1 MSAPETGHELRPEK
15 LRSLRREFTTII
27 FSVMTIALLASIAAL
42 FVITKLIPVHRT
54 GLGFFLPGVLLFVI
68 SSTIATVLT
77 VFVGN
82 KFLRP
87 VIELSR
93 ASEKVAK
100 GDFSVRLDESSD
112 VDELR
117 TALKNFNTMVMD
129 LGATETLSSDFIANV
144 SHEFKTPLAAIEGY
158 AMLLQDPS
166 LTEEERKEYAEKIL
180 LNSTRLSDLAGNI
193 LLLSKLENQRFEP
206 TGAPF
211 SLDEQIREEILVL
224 EPKWSGKDLALDV
237 DLETVQY
244 AGNAGLLRQVWL
256 NLMSNA
262 VKFTPSGGSITVTL
276 EKEESRIC
284 FTITD
289 TGTGMSEETLPHI
302 FEKFYQGD
310 TSRRSE
316 GNGLGLSLTKR
327 ILDVCGGSI
336 EVSSTPGVG
345 STFRVYLPFTEEEDA

>member
-1 MSAPETGHELRPEK
+1 MSAPESGRSRAPEK
-15 LRSLRREFTTII
+15 LRSLHREFTFII
-27 FSVMTIALLASIAAL
+27 FSVMTVALICFIVAL
-42 FVITKLIPVHRT
+42 FFAIRLLPIHSTRF
-54 GLGFFLPGVLLFVI
+54 GFFLPGVLIFIV
-68 SSTIATVLT
+68 SYAIAAVLT
-77 VFVGN
+77 VFVCN
-82 KFLRP
+82 KLLRP
-87 VIELSR
+87 VVELSR

-117 TALKNFNTMVMD
+117 TALKNFNTMVED

-166 LTEEERKEYAEKIL
+166 LTEEERTEYAEKIR

-206 TGAPF
+206 VGTPF

-224 EPKWSGKDLALDV
+224 EPKWSEKNLSLDV
-237 DLETVQY
+237 DLETVRY
-244 AGNAGLLRQVWL
+244 TGNAGLLRQVWL
-256 NLMSNA
+256 NLIGNA
-262 VKFTPSGGSITVTL
+262 VKFTPEGGTVAVHL
-276 EKEESRIC
+276 LREEDGIR
-284 FTITD
+284 FTISD
-289 TGTGMSEETLPHI
+289 TGIGMSEETLSHI

-316 GNGLGLSLTKR
+316 GNGLGLALTKR
-327 ILDVCGGSI
+327 ILDVCGGRI

-345 STFRVYLPFTEEEDA
+345 SAFCVHLPLREDT